1 MTATSQIAAQNKAQ
15 NNAPN
20 NAQSA
25 GKLLYWLECKSELLK
40 ALRTPQFSAPT
51 IAFPVV
57 FYLIF
62 GVILA
67 GDGNTGRALYLL
79 ATFGMFGA
87 LGPALFGFGVNVAN
101 ERNNGW
107 LDLKKISPMPIAAYI
122 LAKLFMA
129 AVFGLIVI
137 CLLTTIAV
145 LFGGLEITPVRWLLM
160 TTTQLLCAVPFALMG
175 MAIGFRV
182 STEAAPAIV
191 NILFMLMSVFGGLWL
206 PITLFPDIIQKV
218 AWILPTFHGG
228 QLALA
233 STGLTPVA
241 GPITHAALLAGFA
254 GIMAL
259 FAARSYRTMTS

>member
-1 MTATSQIAAQNKAQ
+1 MTSTIQTAP
-15 NNAPN
+15 PN
-20 NAQSA
+20 NDQNTAQHNAQPA
-25 GKLLYWLECKSELLK
+25 GKSLYWLECKSELLK
-40 ALRTPQFSAPT
+40 AIRTPQFSAPT

-67 GDGNTGRALYLL
+67 GENGGGRALYLL

-137 CLLTTIAV
+137 CLLSTIAV
-145 LFGGLEITPVRWLLM
+145 LFGGLEISLARWLLM
-160 TTTQLLCAVPFALMG
+160 TATQLLCAVPFALMG

-206 PITLFPDIIQKV
+206 PITLFPDTIQQV

-233 STGLTPVA
+233 SIGLS
-241 GPITHAALLAGFA
+241 PIASPLTHAALLAGFA
-254 GIMAL
+254 GVMAL
-259 FAARSYRTMTS
+259 FAARNYRTMTS

>member
-1 MTATSQIAAQNKAQ
+1 MAKAKKKTVSPAGNSATKSI
-15 NNAPN
+15 
-20 NAQSA
+20 
-25 GKLLYWLECKSELLK
+25 YWLEGKSEVLK
-40 ALRTPQFSAPT
+40 AIRTPQFTAPT
-51 IAFPVV
+51 LAFPVV

-67 GDGNTGRALYLL
+67 GDGGEGRAVYLL

-101 ERNNGW
+101 ERSNGW

-137 CLLTTIAV
+137 CLLTIIGIA
-145 LFGGLEITPVRWLLM
+145 FGGLEISVGRWLLM
-160 TTTQLLCAVPFALMG
+160 VTTQLMCAVPFALMG
-175 MAIGFRV
+175 MAIGFKV

-206 PITLFPDIIQKV
+206 PITLFPDIMQQI

-233 STGLTPVA
+233 SIGVNSVSTVFAHVGILGGFAAVM
-241 GPITHAALLAGFA
+241 ALLAV
-254 GIMAL
+254 
-259 FAARSYRTMTS
+259 RNYRTMSS

>member
-1 MTATSQIAAQNKAQ
+1 MTSTVQEPTQTVGRSM
-15 NNAPN
+15 
-20 NAQSA
+20 
-25 GKLLYWLECKSELLK
+25 YWLECKSEVLK
-40 ALRTPQFSAPT
+40 AMRTPQFSAPT

-67 GDGNTGRALYLL
+67 GEGGEGRAIYLL

-107 LDLKKISPMPIAAYI
+107 LDLKKISPMPISAYI

-129 AVFGLIVI
+129 AVFGLLVI
-137 CLLTTIAV
+137 CMLTLIGT
-145 LFGGLEITPVRWLLM
+145 LFGGLEISFARWLLM
-160 TTTQLLCAVPFALMG
+160 ITTQLLCAVPFALMG

-206 PITLFPDIIQKV
+206 PVTLFPEILQQF

-233 STGLTPVA
+233 SIGLSTTSTA
-241 GPITHAALLAGFA
+241 LTHAGLLAIFAAIMALLA
-254 GIMAL
+254 
-259 FAARSYRTMTS
+259 ARNYRTMTN

>member
-1 MTATSQIAAQNKAQ
+1 MTIATDQMTGQTSTR
-15 NNAPN
+15 
-20 NAQSA
+20 S
-25 GKLLYWLECKSELLK
+25 LYWLECKSEFLK
-40 ALRTPQFSAPT
+40 AIRTPQFSAPT

-62 GVILA
+62 GVILTGEGGA
-67 GDGNTGRALYLL
+67 GRALYLL

-129 AVFGLIVI
+129 TVFGLIVI
-137 CLLTTIAV
+137 CLLTTIAL
-145 LFGGLEITPVRWLLM
+145 LFGGLEIALGRWLLM

-206 PITLFPDIIQKV
+206 PITLFPDIMQQI
-218 AWILPTFHGG
+218 AWILPTFHAG
-228 QLALA
+228 QLALSSIGLSSA
-233 STGLTPVA
+233 STAL
-241 GPITHAALLAGFA
+241 THAGLLAGFSL
-254 GIMAL
+254 IMAL
-259 FAARSYRTMTS
+259 LAARTYRTMTS

>member
-1 MTATSQIAAQNKAQ
+1 MTSTAQESTQ
-15 NNAPN
+15 TVGR
-20 NAQSA
+20 SM
-25 GKLLYWLECKSELLK
+25 YWLECKSEVLK
-40 ALRTPQFSAPT
+40 AMRTPQFSAPT

-67 GDGNTGRALYLL
+67 GEGGEGRAIYLL

-107 LDLKKISPMPIAAYI
+107 LDLKKISPMPISAYI

-129 AVFGLIVI
+129 AVFGLLVI
-137 CLLTTIAV
+137 CMLTLIGT
-145 LFGGLEITPVRWLLM
+145 LFGGLEISFARWLLM
-160 TTTQLLCAVPFALMG
+160 ITTQLLCAVPFALMG

-206 PITLFPDIIQKV
+206 PVTLFPEILQQF

-233 STGLTPVA
+233 SIGLSTTSTA
-241 GPITHAALLAGFA
+241 LTHAGLLAAFAVIMALLA
-254 GIMAL
+254 
-259 FAARSYRTMTS
+259 ARNYRTMTN

>member
-1 MTATSQIAAQNKAQ
+1 MTASTTSPAAK
-15 NNAPN
+15 P
-20 NAQSA
+20 
-25 GKLLYWLECKSELLK
+25 LLYWLECKSEILK
-40 ALRTPQFSAPT
+40 AIRTPQFAVPT

-67 GDGNTGRALYLL
+67 GDNGAGRARYLL
-79 ATFGMFGA
+79 ATFGAFGV

-107 LDLKKISPMPIAAYI
+107 LDLKKISPMPISAYI

-129 AVFGLIVI
+129 IAFGFIVI
-137 CLLTTIAV
+137 LMLTTIS
-145 LFGGLEITPVRWLLM
+145 LTMGGLQMSLADWSIM
-160 TTTQLLCAVPFALMG
+160 TATQLLSAIPFALMG

-191 NILFMLMSVFGGLWL
+191 NVLFLLMSVFGGLWV
-206 PITLFPDIIQKV
+206 PINLFPEILQKV
-218 AWILPTFHGG
+218 AWALPTFHSG

-233 STGLTPVA
+233 SAGLTSGVNVA
-241 GPITHAALLAGFA
+241 FHIAGLAVFSAL
-254 GIMAL
+254 MAVL
-259 FAARSYRTMTS
+259 AARNYGKMSA

>member
-1 MTATSQIAAQNKAQ
+1 MATAIKETTS
-15 NNAPN
+15 P
-20 NAQSA
+20 A
-25 GKLLYWLECKSELLK
+25 GHSMYWLECKSEVLK
-40 ALRTPQFSAPT
+40 AIRTPQFSAPT
-51 IAFPVV
+51 LAFPVV

-67 GDGNTGRALYLL
+67 DEGGEGRAIYLL

-137 CLLTTIAV
+137 CMLTTIGI
-145 LFGGLEITPVRWLLM
+145 LFGGLEISLGRWLLM
-160 TTTQLLCAVPFALMG
+160 VTTQLLCAIPFALMG
-175 MAIGFRV
+175 MAIGFKV

-206 PITLFPDIIQKV
+206 PITLFPDILQQI
-218 AWILPTFHGG
+218 AWVLPTFHGG

-233 STGLTPVA
+233 SIGLNSISTVFAHA
-241 GPITHAALLAGFA
+241 GLLAGFA
-254 GIMAL
+254 AAMAL
-259 FAARSYRTMTS
+259 LAVRNYRTMTN

>member
-1 MTATSQIAAQNKAQ
+1 MTTTAQTTAQ
-15 NNAPN
+15 NNAPR
-20 NAQSA
+20 ASRT
-25 GKLLYWLECKSELLK
+25 LYWLECKSELLK
-40 ALRTPQFSAPT
+40 AIRTPQFSAPT

-67 GDGNTGRALYLL
+67 GDGGEGRATYLL

-107 LDLKKISPMPIAAYI
+107 LDLKKISPMPISAYI

-129 AVFGLIVI
+129 AMFGLIVI
-137 CLLTTIAV
+137 CMLTTIGL
-145 LFGGLEITPVRWLLM
+145 LFGGLEISPARWLLM
-160 TTTQLLCAVPFALMG
+160 ITTQLLCAVPFALMG

-206 PITLFPDIIQKV
+206 PVTLFPEILQQF
-218 AWILPTFHGG
+218 AWVLPTFHGG
-228 QLALA
+228 QLALVSIGLSSA
-233 STGLTPVA
+233 SSAL
-241 GPITHAALLAGFA
+241 THAGLLAAFAAVMALLA
-254 GIMAL
+254 
-259 FAARSYRTMTS
+259 ARNYRTMTS

>member
-1 MTATSQIAAQNKAQ
+1 MTGSAQETKQAVGN
-15 NNAPN
+15 
-20 NAQSA
+20 SM
-25 GKLLYWLECKSELLK
+25 YWLECKSEFLK
-40 ALRTPQFSAPT
+40 AMRTPQFSAPT
-51 IAFPVV
+51 IAFPIV

-67 GDGNTGRALYLL
+67 GEGGEGRAIYLL

-107 LDLKKISPMPIAAYI
+107 LDLKKTSPMPIAAYI

-137 CLLTTIAV
+137 CMLTIIGI
-145 LFGGLEITPVRWLLM
+145 LFGGLEISFGRWLLM
-160 TTTQLLCAVPFALMG
+160 VATQLLCAVPFALMG

-206 PITLFPDIIQKV
+206 PITLFPNILQQV
-218 AWILPTFHGG
+218 AWVLPTFHGG

-233 STGLTPVA
+233 SIGFDSVSTVLAHAGLLAAFSAVM
-241 GPITHAALLAGFA
+241 ALLA
-254 GIMAL
+254 
-259 FAARSYRTMTS
+259 ARNYRTMTS